1 MTGRTYPQLI
11 FGNFVNELMVAT
23 PTARH
28 AAALVAVSPRKIW
41 LTRPGDVVVLPTSPS
56 EPLWE
61 YACGLLGFARSEIT
75 DVAAPS
81 EDLITLTDAVRKAGL
96 ADRLRELAAAT
107 PGLRLQP
114 FALDRP
120 ALGLAAEIGLPIDG
134 YDDGKPSEQAVEAVY
149 RINTKP
155 GFRAV
160 AGELGI
166 QVAAGSVARDRSELL
181 TAARETVT
189 SYGGAVIKPVRGSN
203 GYGVRFLSTE
213 DLPGLEALLDTYL
226 SSVSDQPTG
235 WVVEQR
241 LDLARVV
248 TVEMEV
254 TEAGPQVLHVGE
266 MRTPNGS
273 FSGQVTPLEESSP
286 AVDQLTADGLAL
298 GRYLD
303 RLGYRGP
310 FDIDG
315 GITTDGQ
322 LYASESNLRRTGAT
336 YLDLLVRRLL
346 GTEGAAQAVWL
357 ADSRP
362 GGVDPD
368 FATGLE
374 LVREAGLAFERGS
387 TEGVVLTADT
397 LAFDGKWRYL
407 VMSTS
412 HRRVEEL
419 EKRLADA
426 LRLA

>member
-1 MTGRTYPQLI
+1 MTTREHPRMF

-41 LTRPGDVVVLPTSPS
+41 LTQPGDVVVLPTAPS

-61 YACGLLGFARSEIT
+61 YAGGLLGFARSEVT
-75 DVAAPS
+75 SVAAPS

-96 ADRLRELAAAT
+96 TDRLRDLAAAT
-107 PGLRLQP
+107 PGLRFQP

-120 ALGLAAEIGLPIDG
+120 AVEMAAELGLPVDG
-134 YDDGKPSEQAVEAVY
+134 YDGGKPSDTALEAVY

-155 GFRAV
+155 GFREV
-160 AGELGI
+160 AAELGI
-166 QVAAGSVARDRSELL
+166 QVAAGRVAADRDELV
-181 TAARETVT
+181 TAVRETVT
-189 SYGGAVIKPVRGSN
+189 SYGGAVVKPVRGSN
-203 GYGVRFLSTE
+203 GYGVRFLSAE
-213 DLPGLEALLDTYL
+213 DLPGLEALLDAYL
-226 SSVSDQPTG
+226 TEVADQPRG

-241 LDLARVV
+241 LDLVRVV

-254 TEAGPQVLHVGE
+254 TEEGPQVLHVGE

-273 FSGQVTPLEESSP
+273 FSGQVTPLEENSP
-286 AVDQLTADGLAL
+286 AVDRLTADGIAL
-298 GRYLD
+298 GRHLD
-303 RLGYRGP
+303 ALGYRGP

-315 GITTDGQ
+315 GITRDGQ
-322 LYASESNLRRTGAT
+322 LYATESNLRRTGAT
-336 YLDLLVRRLL
+336 YLDLLVRRFL
-346 GTEGAAQAVWL
+346 GTEGAARAVWL

-362 GGVDPD
+362 GGVTPD
-368 FATGLE
+368 FATGLG
-374 LVREAGLAFERGS
+374 LVREAGLAFEPGA

-419 EKRLADA
+419 EKHLADV

>member
-1 MTGRTYPQLI
+1 MTTREHPRLI

-28 AAALVAVSPRKIW
+28 AKALVAVSPRKIW
-41 LTRPGDVVVLPTSPS
+41 LTQPGDVVVLPTAAS

-61 YACGLLGFARSEIT
+61 YACGLLGFARAEVT
-75 DVAAPS
+75 CVAAPS

-96 ADRLRELAAAT
+96 TERLRTLAEAI
-107 PGLRLQP
+107 PGLRFQP

-120 ALGLAAEIGLPIDG
+120 ALDMAAELGLPVDG
-134 YDDGKPSEQAVEAVY
+134 YDDGKPSETALEAVY

-155 GFRAV
+155 GFRDV
-160 AGELGI
+160 AAQLGI
-166 QVAAGSVARDRSELL
+166 QVAAGRVAADRDELV

-189 SYGGAVIKPVRGSN
+189 SYGGAVVKPVRGSN

-213 DLPGLEALLDTYL
+213 DLPGLEALVDSYL
-226 SSVSDQPTG
+226 SEVSDQPRG

-273 FSGQVTPLEESSP
+273 FSGQVTPLEENSP

-298 GRYLD
+298 GRHLD
-303 RLGYRGP
+303 QLGYRGP

-315 GITTDGQ
+315 GITGDGQ
-322 LYASESNLRRTGAT
+322 LYATESNLRRTGAT
-336 YLDLLVRRLL
+336 YLDLLVRRFL
-346 GTEGAAQAVWL
+346 GTEDAARAVWL

-362 GGVDPD
+362 GDVTPD
-368 FATGLE
+368 FATGLA
-374 LVREAGLAFERGS
+374 LVREAGLAFEPGA

-407 VMSTS
+407 VMGTS
-412 HRRVEEL
+412 HRRVEEI
-419 EKRLADA
+419 EKRLADV

>member
-1 MTGRTYPQLI
+1 MTTREHPRLI

-28 AAALVAVSPRKIW
+28 AKALVAVSPRKIW
-41 LTRPGDVVVLPTSPS
+41 LTQPGDVVVLPTAAS
-56 EPLWE
+56 EALWE
-61 YACGLLGFARSEIT
+61 YACGLLGFARSDVT
-75 DVAAPS
+75 CVAAPS

-96 ADRLRELAAAT
+96 TERLRSLAEAT
-107 PGLRLQP
+107 PGLRFQP

-120 ALGLAAEIGLPIDG
+120 ALDMAAELGLPVDG
-134 YDDGKPSEQAVEAVY
+134 YDDGKPSETVVEAVY

-155 GFRAV
+155 GFRDV
-160 AGELGI
+160 AAQLGI
-166 QVAAGSVARDRSELL
+166 QVAAGRVAADRDELV

-189 SYGGAVIKPVRGSN
+189 SYGGAVVKPVRGSN
-203 GYGVRFLSTE
+203 GYGVRFLSAE
-213 DLPGLEALLDTYL
+213 DLPDLATLVDTYL
-226 SSVSDQPTG
+226 SEVSDQPRG

-273 FSGQVTPLEESSP
+273 FSGQVTPLEENSP
-286 AVDQLTADGLAL
+286 AVDRLTADGLAF
-298 GRYLD
+298 GRHLD
-303 RLGYRGP
+303 QLGYRGP

-315 GITTDGQ
+315 GITGDGQ
-322 LYASESNLRRTGAT
+322 LYATESNLRRTGAT
-336 YLDLLVRRLL
+336 YLDLLVRRFL
-346 GTEGAAQAVWL
+346 GTAGAARAVWL
-357 ADSRP
+357 ADTRP
-362 GGVDPD
+362 GGVTPD
-368 FATGLE
+368 FTTGLG
-374 LVREAGLAFERGS
+374 LVREAGLAFEPGA

-407 VMSTS
+407 VMGTS
-412 HRRVEEL
+412 HRRIEEI
-419 EKRLADA
+419 EKHLADV